1 MKLDIPAAPVDAG
14 KGEADESRSSSDH
27 IYDALLRAMLEHR
40 LPAGTKL
47 GEERLAELTG
57 ASRSRIRQVLG
68 RLAHDHLVTL
78 IPNRGAF
85 VASPSPQEALHV
97 LRTRRI
103 VEPEVA
109 AALAENA
116 TPTAIE
122 RLQKHIEEEGA
133 ARARG
138 DRAATI
144 RLSGEFH
151 VLVAQMAGN
160 PILEKIVV
168 EMVSRTSLIITLYD
182 RPLAHTCPDSDH
194 ANLLEAFERGDAQAA
209 RDIMIHHLR
218 HIEESLAL
226 NLSMA
231 RAARLE
237 DIFSRPDRAG
247 PSRFEKRTGPPK

>member
-1 MKLDIPAAPVDAG
+1 MKMDIPLALINADKGDA
-14 KGEADESRSSSDH
+14 EEPRSSGDH

-47 GEERLAELTG
+47 GEERLAEITG
-57 ASRSRIRQVLG
+57 ASRSRIRQVLS

-85 VASPSPQEALHV
+85 VASPSPEEALHV

-116 TPTAIE
+116 TPAAIR
-122 RLQKHIEEEGA
+122 RLQMHIEQESV
-133 ARARG
+133 ARIQA

-151 VLVAQMAGN
+151 VLIAQMAGN

-182 RPLAHTCPDSDH
+182 RPLASTCPDCDH
-194 ANLLEAFERGDAQAA
+194 KNLLQAFESGDAHSAKQ
-209 RDIMIHHLR
+209 IMMNHLK

-226 NLSMA
+226 HFSIKPTV
-231 RAARLE
+231 RLE
-237 DIFSRPDRAG
+237 DIFSHYPTYSEAG
-247 PSRFEKRTGPPK
+247 K

>member
-1 MKLDIPAAPVDAG
+1 MDPLLQPAALFKVEVDEP
-14 KGEADESRSSSDH
+14 KGSVDNIYES
-27 IYDALLRAMLEHR
+27 LLRAMLEHR

-68 RLAHDHLVTL
+68 RLAHDNLVTL

-85 VASPSPQEALHV
+85 VASPSPEEALYV
-97 LRTRRI
+97 LQTRRI

-116 TPTAIE
+116 TPSAIE
-122 RLQKHIEEEGA
+122 RLRKHIEQEAA
-133 ARARG
+133 ARARS
-138 DRAATI
+138 DRTATI

-151 VLVAQMAGN
+151 VLIAQMAGN
-160 PILEKIVV
+160 PILEKIIV

-182 RPLAHTCPDSDH
+182 RPLARTCPDCDH
-194 ANLLEAFERGDAQAA
+194 ENLLQCFERGDASAA
-209 RDIMIHHLR
+209 RDIMLHHLK

-226 NLSMA
+226 HLAVRKTVN
-231 RAARLE
+231 LE
-237 DIFSRPDRAG
+237 DIFGSIG
-247 PSRFEKRTGPPK
+247 PGVS

>member
-1 MKLDIPAAPVDAG
+1 MDITSPLADADKSG
-14 KGEADESRSSSDH
+14 SDETRASVEH
-27 IYDALLRAMLEHR
+27 IYESLLRAMLEHR

-57 ASRSRIRQVLG
+57 ASRSRVRQVLG
-68 RLAHDHLVTL
+68 RLAHENLVTL

-85 VASPSPQEALHV
+85 VASPSPEEALHV
-97 LRTRRI
+97 LQTRRI

-122 RLQKHIEEEGA
+122 RLRLHIEEEGA
-133 ARARG
+133 ARARA

-182 RPLAHTCPDSDH
+182 RPLANTCPDCDH
-194 ANLLEAFERGDAQAA
+194 ENLLKAFESGDAQTA
-209 RDIMIHHLR
+209 RHTMLHHLK

-226 NLSMA
+226 HFA
-231 RAARLE
+231 VERTVRLE
-237 DIFSRPDRAG
+237 DIFARPKVR
-247 PSRFEKRTGPPK
+247 

>member
-1 MKLDIPAAPVDAG
+1 MKMDIPLAPVVAD
-14 KGEADESRSSSDH
+14 KGDADEARASGDH
-27 IYDALLRAMLEHR
+27 IYEALLRAMLEHR

-85 VASPSPQEALHV
+85 VASPSPEEALHV
-97 LRTRRI
+97 LQTRRI

-116 TPTAIE
+116 TPAAIE
-122 RLQKHIEEEGA
+122 RLQLHIEEEGA
-133 ARARG
+133 ARARA

-151 VLVAQMAGN
+151 VLIARMAGN

-182 RPLAHTCPDSDH
+182 KPLASTCPDRDH
-194 ANLLEAFERGDAQAA
+194 ENLLKAFESGDAHAA
-209 RDIMIHHLR
+209 RQIMLHHLE

-226 NLSMA
+226 HFSVK
-231 RAARLE
+231 RTVRLE
-237 DIFSRPDRAG
+237 DIFSRPD
-247 PSRFEKRTGPPK
+247 